1 MDHQDLFILLLF
13 ILNCCTAWLLYRQG
27 KIINHV
33 IDKEINKE
41 TAKLEARQEQN
52 KADSDKRFAEYKKQ
66 LEDFKNKPI
75 L

>member
-1 MDHQDLFILLLF
+1 M
-13 ILNCCTAWLLYRQG
+13 LNESNERISQ
-27 KIINHV
+27 I
-33 IDKEINKE
+33 
-41 TAKLEARQEQN
+41 EARQEPN